1 MKSWQEFLENK
12 MNEKVC
18 IIMRG
23 ISGTG
28 KSTKTREILKKY
40 GVSIEGHVFSADRQ
54 FHKQS
59 NILAT
64 LDISQL
70 DPDEMLKHATD
81 VLELWYSC
89 KHSPLKVE
97 TQPAFLD
104 FKKLYDVGE
113 YRQAL
118 EVAKNMHPSLEAIEY
133 TSNWSADRLHGAHK
147 STNFQ
152 FKNAIDKGITP
163 VIVDNTNVRAQDMK
177 SYVQY
182 ATDAEYDVSIQ
193 EPDSPHWKQ
202 YKDYLKDKYGNK
214 EKIAEFA
221 QLLHQKNVH
230 GVPLNNI
237 EQMIARWQPNL
248 SVKDV
253 LGEKD

>member
-1 MKSWQEFLENK
+1 MKSWQQFVENK
-12 MNEKVC
+12 MNEKMC
-18 IIMRG
+18 YIIRG

-28 KSTKTREILKKY
+28 KSTKVREILKQY
-40 GVSIEGHVFSADRQ
+40 GVLIEGHVFSADRQ

-64 LDISQL
+64 LDISKL
-70 DPDEMLKHATD
+70 TPDEMLKQATD
-81 VLELWYSC
+81 VLNLWYSC

-97 TQPAFLD
+97 TKPAFLD
-104 FKKLYDVGE
+104 FKKFYDIGD
-113 YRQAL
+113 YRSAL

-133 TSNWSADRLHGAHK
+133 TSNWNGDRLHSAHK
-147 STNFQ
+147 SANWQ
-152 FKNAIDKGITP
+152 FKNAIDAGITP
-163 VIVDNTNVRAQDMK
+163 VIVDNTNIRAQDMK
-177 SYVQY
+177 SYVEY
-182 ATDAEYDVSIQ
+182 ATKAEYNVSIQ

-230 GVPLNNI
+230 EVPLKNI
-237 EQMIARWQPNL
+237 EKMLARWQPNL
-248 SVKDV
+248 TVKDI